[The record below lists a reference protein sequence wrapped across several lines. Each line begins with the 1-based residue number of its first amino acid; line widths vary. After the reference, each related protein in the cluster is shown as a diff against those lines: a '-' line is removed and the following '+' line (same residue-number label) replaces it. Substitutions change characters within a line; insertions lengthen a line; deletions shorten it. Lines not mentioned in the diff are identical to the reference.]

1 MILRHLFYKEWI
13 KTRWTCL
20 AALLLGLAS
29 VFYLFMRVGNG
40 MERMGA
46 KVYMLR
52 VLYDNPP
59 LIYYRMLLY
68 VPLLIAVCVGVTQ
81 YLPEVANRR
90 IRLTLH
96 LPVANTRLI
105 LGMALYGVVM
115 ITVVNLILFGLFVAK
130 NCALFPAEITLPV
143 VKSVVP
149 WFLAAYP
156 AYNFI
161 AMVALE
167 PHRWRQL
174 IYAVVGC
181 CVLSP
186 FVVCGES
193 PGSYALTAVPLAV
206 MAVAS
211 FPLLLFSS
219 YRFSKGL

>member
-1 MILRHLFYKEWI
+1 MIRSLFYKEWL
-13 KTRWTCL
+13 KTRWTWL
-20 AALLLGLAS
+20 AAVALGVVEVL
-29 VFYLFMRVGNG
+29 YLFLRVENG
-40 MERMGA
+40 MERLGA
-46 KVYMLR
+46 KTYMLR

-68 VPLLIAVCVGVTQ
+68 VPVLIALCVGVTQ
-81 YLPEVANRR
+81 YLPEVSNRR

-96 LPVANTRLI
+96 LPASNTRLI

-115 ITVVNLILFGLFVAK
+115 VTLANLLLFGLFVAR
-130 NCALFPAEITLPV
+130 NVSLFPAEITRPV
-143 VKSVVP
+143 LQSVAP
-149 WFLAAYP
+149 WFVAAYP
-156 AYNFI
+156 AYSFV

-174 IYAVVGC
+174 IYALVGWF
-181 CVLSP
+181 VLSP
-186 FVVCGES
+186 LVVCGEAV
-193 PGSYALTAVPLAV
+193 GSYARTIVPLAV